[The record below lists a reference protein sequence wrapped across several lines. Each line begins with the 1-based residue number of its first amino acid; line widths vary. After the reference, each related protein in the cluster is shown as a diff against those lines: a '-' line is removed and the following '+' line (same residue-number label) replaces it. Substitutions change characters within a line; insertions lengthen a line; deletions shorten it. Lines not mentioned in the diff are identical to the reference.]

1 MNAWHI
7 EQFGSTDGLVL
18 RKHPDPTPGP
28 DDVVVRM
35 RANSLNYRDL
45 MVLKGSYRANP
56 RTGLIPLSDGVGEIC
71 AVGARVKRMKVGD
84 RVAAI
89 FHQRWLGGRMT
100 RECMGSDLGGS
111 IDGALTEMAVLN
123 QEGVVKLPEYL
134 SYEEAATL
142 PCAAVTA
149 WAGLTEL
156 AQVKAGDT
164 VVTLGSGGVS
174 VFSIQLA
181 KLLGARVIATTSS
194 AAKAKRLAEL
204 GADDI
209 IDYVTY
215 PDWDKEVMRLTGG
228 RGADHVME
236 VGGAGT
242 LPRSLQCLGIGG
254 CVILIGTVSAKGQML
269 DPNLFRGKGVTLRSL
284 SVGSRQSFE
293 SMNRALEQ
301 HELRPVVDQVFPFA
315 QAREAFQHLQAQRHF
330 GKVVIGYA

>member
-1 MNAWHI
+1 MNPAHPLRHGPLQAAI
-7 EQFGSTDGLVL
+7 VDLDGTMVDTVGDFHAALTL
-18 RKHPDPTPGP
+18 AL
-28 DDVVVRM
+28 DDLGLPPVALDFIARTVG
-35 RANSLNYRDL
+35 
-45 MVLKGSYRANP
+45 KGSEHLLN
-56 RTGLIPLSDGVGEIC
+56 RT
-71 AVGARVKRMKVGD
+71 
-84 RVAAI
+84 
-89 FHQRWLGGRMT
+89 
-100 RECMGSDLGGS
+100 
-111 IDGALTEMAVLN
+111 
-123 QEGVVKLPEYL
+123 
-134 SYEEAATL
+134 
-142 PCAAVTA
+142 
-149 WAGLTEL
+149 
-156 AQVKAGDT
+156 
-164 VVTLGSGGVS
+164 
-174 VFSIQLA
+174 
-181 KLLGARVIATTSS
+181 
-194 AAKAKRLAEL
+194 LAEL